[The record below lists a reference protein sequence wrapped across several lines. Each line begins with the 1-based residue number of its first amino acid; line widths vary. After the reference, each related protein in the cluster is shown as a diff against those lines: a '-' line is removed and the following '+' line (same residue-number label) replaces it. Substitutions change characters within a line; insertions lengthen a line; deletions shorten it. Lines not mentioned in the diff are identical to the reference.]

1 MAHDP
6 ESHHPHRGT
15 DSAGVPWA
23 GRHFEQ
29 EASSGDDGSAPE
41 ALLRALAQFR
51 AGDGG
56 EQSVI
61 AAIRQSRLLI
71 PLVAALGESGVG
83 EHGHLVDKSA
93 ELSIVTVAGPDGRDV
108 LPAFS
113 SVAAMQ
119 RWDPKARPVP
129 ADAVR
134 VALAAA
140 SEQTDLVVLDATSDD
155 EFAIR
160 RPALWAIAQSQPWI
174 PSYLDPEV
182 LDEFMGS
189 AEPEPEVVRIE
200 LAPGDPGARLAGPE
214 LVVSLSL
221 APGLDRQSLDALLAR
236 LQERWSA
243 STLIA
248 ARVDSLAVKLL
259 PA

>member
-6 ESHHPHRGT
+6 ASHDPHPGT
-15 DSAGVPWA
+15 DSAGVPWQ

-29 EASSGDDGSAPE
+29 EASSGDDGYAPE
-41 ALLRALAQFR
+41 ALMRALAQFH

-61 AAIRQSRLLI
+61 AAIRGSRLLI
-71 PLVAALGESGVG
+71 PLVATLGESGVG

-119 RWDPKARPVP
+119 KWNPKARPVP

-140 SEQTDLVVLDATSDD
+140 SEQTDLVVLDATSDA
-155 EFAIR
+155 EFVIR
-160 RPALWAIAQSQPWI
+160 RPALWAIAQSQSWI

-182 LDEFMGS
+182 LAEFMDS

-200 LAPGDPGARLAGPE
+200 LAPGDPRACLAGPE
-214 LVVSLSL
+214 LIVSLSL
-221 APGLDRQSLDALLAR
+221 APGLDQHSLDALLAR
-236 LQERWSA
+236 LQQRWSA
-243 STLIA
+243 SPLIA